1 MPFLFLRLPPAARAL
16 TALAALLLASAATA
30 QSAPAIARY
39 SGMCDASAAV
49 ALGSKLFVVA
59 NDEDNVLRMYR
70 RDTPGK
76 PVQTLDL
83 TAFLKTRPN
92 SPEAD
97 IEGAARIGD
106 RIYWIA
112 SHGRNK
118 DGKPRPNRHRLFA
131 TEVKTTGNTV
141 TLTPIGTPYTHLLD
155 DLSQA
160 PGLRDLKL
168 RQAAKKAPES
178 TGGLNIEGLA
188 ATPQGTLLIAF
199 RNPIPGGQALI
210 VPLDNPQDV
219 INGKAAKLG
228 QPILL
233 PLAGHGIRDI
243 AYFEAWGGY
252 LMIAGPVDDN
262 GDFKLYR
269 WSGAASAQP
278 EALRGLDFR
287 DLHPEALAI
296 YPGDQSTV
304 QVISDDGA
312 AQVAG
317 KDCKDITIN
326 PEQKN
331 FRSVWVTL

>member
-1 MPFLFLRLPPAARAL
+1 MPLLFLRLPPAARTL

-30 QSAPAIARY
+30 QSASAIARY

-49 ALGSKLFVVA
+49 ALGSRLFVVA

-70 RDTPGK
+70 RDAPGK

-141 TLTPIGTPYTHLLD
+141 TLTPTGIPYTHLLN
-155 DLSQA
+155 DLSQT

-168 RQAAKKAPES
+168 GLAAKRAPES

-243 AYFEAWGGY
+243 AYFKAWGSY

-278 EALRGLDFR
+278 EAIKGLDFK

-296 YPGDQSTV
+296 YPSNQSAV
-304 QVISDDGA
+304 QVISDDGS
-312 AQVAG
+312 AQVAS
-317 KDCKDITIN
+317 KDCKDIAIN
-326 PEQKN
+326 PAQKH